1 MTRSI
6 AFVSDLG
13 VRDEFVGVC
22 HAVMDRIAPGVPVI
36 HIGHG
41 IPPMD
46 LRNGALTL
54 AQALPFLA
62 TDAVVLAVVDPGSGT
77 DRLALAV
84 RTAADR
90 LMVGPDNGLLSLAWR
105 LDGGLAEAVSITAPD
120 VLLQPVSPVLHAR
133 DVFAPA
139 AAHLAAGRPLAS
151 LGDAVDPGALAI
163 ISLAE
168 PEVGDRRLSAE
179 VLDVDRFGNVR
190 LNVRP
195 EHLAAAGLAPDEGL
209 EVAST
214 STGTRVVRVRTYGE
228 VPAGGCGV
236 LADAWGWMS
245 LIRFEA
251 GAADLLEVRVG
262 DPIWVTAAD

>member
-13 VRDEFVGVC
+13 VRDEIVGVC
-22 HAVMDRIAPGVPVI
+22 HAVMDRIAPGVPLI

-46 LRNGALTL
+46 IRSGALTL
-54 AQALPFLA
+54 VQALPFIA
-62 TDAVVLAVVDPGSGT
+62 TDTVVLAVVDPGSGT
-77 DRLALAV
+77 DRLAIAV

-90 LMVGPDNGLLSLAWR
+90 LLVGPDNGLLSLAWR
-105 LDGGLAEAVSITAPD
+105 LDGGVAEVVSITAPD
-120 VLLQPVSPVLHAR
+120 VRLVPVSPVLHAR

-139 AAHLAAGRPLAS
+139 AAHLAAGRALAS
-151 LGDAVDPGALAI
+151 LGDPVDAGRLAV

-168 PEVGDRRLSAE
+168 PEVGDRRLAAE

-195 EHLAAAGLAPDEGL
+195 DHLDAAGLAPNELL

-214 STGTRVVRVRTYGE
+214 STGTRVRRVRTYGE
-228 VPAGGCGV
+228 VADGCGA
-236 LADAWGWMS
+236 LTDAWGWIS

-251 GAADLLEVRVG
+251 SAADLLEVRVG
-262 DPIWVTAAD
+262 DPVWITAAD

>member
-46 LRNGALTL
+46 IRTGALTL
-54 AQALPFLA
+54 AQALPFIA
-62 TDAVVLAVVDPGSGT
+62 TDTVVLAVVDPGSGT
-77 DRLALAV
+77 DRLAVAV

-105 LDGGLAEAVSITAPD
+105 LDGGLAEAVSISAPD
-120 VLLQPVSPVLHAR
+120 VLLEPVSPVLHAR

-139 AAHLAAGRPLAS
+139 AAHLAAGRSLAS
-151 LGDAVDPGALAI
+151 LGESVDAGRLTVIG
-163 ISLAE
+163 LAE
-168 PEVGDRRLSAE
+168 PEVGERRLAAE

-195 EHLAAAGLAPDEGL
+195 EHLAAAGLAPDERL

-214 STGTRVVRVRTYGE
+214 ATGTRVRRVRTYGE
-228 VPAGGCGV
+228 VDADDCGA
-236 LADAWGWMS
+236 LTDAWGWIS

-251 GAADLLEVRVG
+251 SAADLLEVRVG
-262 DPIWVTAAD
+262 DPVWVTAAD